1 MHMITT
7 YFKHRTPAPSK
18 GWFCTTEDGMTVH
31 WLPVPYSNKMDFG
44 DRIRAFLK
52 FAVAAAWRA
61 SSVDADVV
69 FASSTPLTVAIPAL
83 YASWRLRVPMV
94 FEVRDLWPQVPIE
107 MGVLRNPI
115 LIAISRILESLTY
128 KKASQIVALSPG
140 MKKGIA
146 RASIDE
152 NKIHVIPNA
161 ADLASFDV
169 PESEGESFRNQYE
182 WLGHRA
188 LVVYVGTLG
197 KANGVGYLVKL
208 ASAAKAIDPEIRFA
222 IFGDGKERA
231 ETEDLARTLGVLG
244 ENLFMMGSIPKND
257 VPRVLSAA
265 SMATSTFID
274 VPALWDNS
282 ANKVFDALAAGRP
295 VAINYQGW
303 QADFLRESGAG
314 IVLKVD
320 DIDASARMLAN
331 ALHDTGWLSSAR
343 KAARKLAV
351 ERFSRD
357 RLAIEVENV
366 LTRAIARFTN
376 TLEKGKP
383 SYEKAL

>member
-1 MHMITT
+1 MIAADS
-7 YFKHRTPAPSK
+7 KNHNPAGFK
-18 GWFCTTEDGMTVH
+18 GWCCTIEEGITVH
-31 WLPVPYSNKMDFG
+31 WISVPYSNKMDFG
-44 DRIRAFLK
+44 DRIKAFLK
-52 FAVAAAWRA
+52 FSLAASWKA
-61 SSVDADVV
+61 STIAGDVV
-69 FASSTPLTVAIPAL
+69 FATSTPLTVAIPAL
-83 YASWRLRVPMV
+83 FASWRRDVPMV
-94 FEVRDLWPQVPIE
+94 FEVRDLWPEVPIA
-107 MGVLRNPI
+107 MGVLRNSI
-115 LIAISRILESLTY
+115 LIALSRMLESIAY

-161 ADLASFDV
+161 ADVALFDV
-169 PESEGESFRNQYE
+169 PESEGVSFRNQHA

-208 ASAAKAIDPEIRFA
+208 ASVAKARDPEIRFL
-222 IFGDGKERA
+222 IVGDGKERA
-231 ETEDLARTLGVLG
+231 EIEALAKGLGVLG
-244 ENLFMMGSIPKND
+244 ENLFMMASIPKKD
-257 VPRVLSAA
+257 VPRVLAA
-265 SMATSTFID
+265 ATMAASTFID

-320 DIDASARMLAN
+320 DIDASAKMLTD
-331 ALHDTGWLSSAR
+331 ALHDPTWLASAGR
-343 KAARKLAV
+343 AAKTLAV

-357 RLAIEVENV
+357 RLAIEIENV
-366 LTRAIARFTN
+366 LIRAIAYDGTKKSLR
-376 TLEKGKP
+376 
-383 SYEKAL
+383 